1 MATHELLPP
10 LVDWERI
17 DDFSQARLR
26 WLVKLRWFAMAGV
39 LLAAVTASVG
49 IFPGVSWSVLYGVAA
64 CGIAYNFLLMRAQ
77 GERGSPVGRAAAL
90 HQAVVD
96 LGMLTAVLW
105 CAGGITSPFL
115 GYYVFHVALIAILA
129 GPRAAV
135 VAALAALVGAAFLAL
150 AAFVPELHVTPWNP
164 PPPWDAVADVVAFL
178 TMLGGI
184 TYIIAH
190 ASNDLRER
198 EAALRRARDRVALD
212 YELLTTTL
220 NELDAG
226 LEVIDGKGIVLF
238 SNKRAEAIAQ
248 ASATASHEDR
258 ACAVGRSSCEQD
270 VAGVCPVRAAMDEG
284 TPGRCRFAVQMAG
297 VERVYEMLTFP
308 LESPDKTAP
317 RLMNL
322 YVDRTQATLGER
334 KLMLAERLASLG
346 RIAQGVAHELNTP
359 LATIRTLATDM
370 GEALT
375 ELEAEADAPARTR
388 IVNDLRESASLV
400 REETKRLGRITH
412 ELLAGG
418 DLVRARVPVD
428 VAVVHVVERAR
439 ALVVAGAKD
448 RVTVRVDASVTEVR
462 SRVDSDRLMQILVN
476 LLQNAA
482 DSIRTGGGSTITV
495 RAEARDDRFVLYV
508 EDDGPGLAEDIKGR
522 IFEPFAT
529 TKPVGEGTGLGL
541 YTSYM
546 LARGMGADLA
556 LDDHPPR
563 GARAILVLPP

>member
-39 LLAAVTASVG
+39 LLAAITASMG
-49 IFPGVSWSVLYGVAA
+49 FFPGVAWPVLYGVAA

-115 GYYVFHVALIAILA
+115 GYYIFHVALIAILA

-135 VAALAALVGAAFLAL
+135 VAALAALVGAGFLAL

-164 PPPWDAVADVVAFL
+164 PWPWDAFADVVAFV

-226 LEVIDGKGIVLF
+226 LEVIDGKGSVLF
-238 SNKRAEAIAQ
+238 SNKRAEAIGH
-248 ASATASHEDR
+248 ASVLHDGTVEG
-258 ACAVGRSSCEQD
+258 CAVGRHACEQD
-270 VAGVCPVRAAMDEG
+270 VTGVCPVRAAMDDG
-284 TPGRCRFAVQMAG
+284 VPGRCRFAATMG
-297 VERVYEMLTFP
+297 GSERVYEMLTFP

-375 ELEAEADAPARTR
+375 ELEGSEAATERAR
-388 IVNDLRESASLV
+388 IVSDLRESATLV

-428 VAVVHVVERAR
+428 VPVVHVVERAR

-448 RVTVRVDASVTEVR
+448 RVAIRVDDSVTAVR

-482 DSIRTGGGSTITV
+482 DSIRTGGGSTVTV
-495 RAEARDDRFVLYV
+495 RAEARDGRSVLLV
-508 EDDGPGLAEDIKGR
+508 EDDGPGLADDIKGR

-546 LARGMGADLA
+546 LARGMGGELA
-556 LDDHPPR
+556 LDDRPPR
-563 GARAILVLPP
+563 GARASLLLPA

>member
-39 LLAAVTASVG
+39 LIAAITASMG
-49 IFPGVSWSVLYGVAA
+49 LFPGVAWSVLYGVAA
-64 CGIAYNFLLMRAQ
+64 CGITYNFLLMRAQ

-135 VAALAALVGAAFLAL
+135 VAALAALVGAGFLSL

-164 PPPWDAVADVVAFL
+164 PAPWDAVADVVAFT

-190 ASNDLRER
+190 AANDLRER

-220 NELDAG
+220 DELDAG

-238 SNKRAEAIAQ
+238 SNKRAEAIGN
-248 ASATASHEDR
+248 ATVVHEG
-258 ACAVGRSSCEQD
+258 ATKGCAVGRHGCEQD
-270 VAGVCPVRAAMDEG
+270 VTGVCPVRVAMEDG
-284 TPGRCRFAVQMAG
+284 QAGRCRFAMTMDG
-297 VERVYEMLTFP
+297 SERVYEMLTFP

-322 YVDRTQATLGER
+322 YVDRTQATIGER

-375 ELEAEADAPARTR
+375 ELEASDDGTARAR
-388 IVNDLRESASLV
+388 IVSDLRESATLV

-428 VAVVHVVERAR
+428 VAVGHVVERAR

-448 RVTVRVDASVTEVR
+448 HVTVRVDASVTEVR
-462 SRVDSDRLMQILVN
+462 SRVDADRLMQILVN
-476 LLQNAA
+476 LLQNAL
-482 DSIRTGGGSTITV
+482 DSIRNGGGSTVVV
-495 RAEARDDRFVLYV
+495 RAEARGGRYMLFV
-508 EDDGPGLAEDIKGR
+508 EDDGPGLADDIKGR

-546 LARGMGADLA
+546 LARGMGAELA
-556 LDDHPPR
+556 LDDHLPR
-563 GARAILVLPP
+563 GASASLFLPA

>member
-39 LLAAVTASVG
+39 LIAAITASLG
-49 IFPGVSWSVLYGVAA
+49 FFPGVAWSVLYGVAA

-135 VAALAALVGAAFLAL
+135 VAALAALVGAGFLAL

-164 PPPWDAVADVVAFL
+164 PAPWDAVADVVAFT

-190 ASNDLRER
+190 AANDLRER

-226 LEVIDGKGIVLF
+226 LEVIDGKGSVLF
-238 SNKRAEAIAQ
+238 SNKRAEVIGV
-248 ASATASHEDR
+248 ASAEHEGDTEG
-258 ACAVGRSSCEQD
+258 CAVGRHACEQD
-270 VAGVCPVRAAMDEG
+270 VTGVCPVRAAMEEG
-284 TPGRCRFAVQMAG
+284 APGRCRFAVTMDG

-334 KLMLAERLASLG
+334 RLMLAERLASLG

-375 ELEAEADAPARTR
+375 ELEASSEASARAR
-388 IVNDLRESASLV
+388 IVSDLRESATLV
-400 REETKRLGRITH
+400 RDETKRLGRITH

-418 DLVRARVPVD
+418 DLVRARVSVD
-428 VAVVHVVERAR
+428 VPVMHVVERAR

-448 RVTVRVDASVTEVR
+448 RVAIRVDDSVTAVR
-462 SRVDSDRLMQILVN
+462 SRIDSDRLMQILVN

-482 DSIRTGGGSTITV
+482 DSIRTGGGSNVTV
-495 RAEARDDRFVLYV
+495 RAETRGDRAMLFV
-508 EDDGPGLAEDIKGR
+508 EDDGPGLADDIKGR

-546 LARGMGADLA
+546 LARGIGAELA
-556 LDDHPPR
+556 LEDRQPR
-563 GARAILVLPP
+563 GACASLLLPP